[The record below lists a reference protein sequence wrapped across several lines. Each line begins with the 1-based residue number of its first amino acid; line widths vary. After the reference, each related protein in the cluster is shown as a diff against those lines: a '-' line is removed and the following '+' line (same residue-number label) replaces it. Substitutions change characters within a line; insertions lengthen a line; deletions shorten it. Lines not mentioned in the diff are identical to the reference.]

1 MLLSWT
7 APYTLDNVPITGY
20 DIDDDSDRP
29 LSTTDSSF
37 LLTPPNPANPDVC
50 NVTTVSVYALN
61 EVGRGQPNNIS
72 FYYQGG

>member
-20 DIDDDSDRP
+20 DIDDDSDRS
-29 LSTTDSSF
+29 LNTTDSSF
-37 LLTPPNPANPDVC
+37 LLTPPNRANPDVC
-50 NVTTVSVYALN
+50 NPTTVSVNALN

-72 FYYQGG
+72 FHYKRG